1 MHHQPIKKRGCKMP
15 ELPLRYYCY
24 VCGHSNDLK
33 LDVPLAPKLERS
45 EIKCEKCS
53 DVTHLL
59 VTACPECQKAF
70 RYFLSDLDFPE
81 EITTLS
87 SAYVKLIEGIK
98 NSLKDHISDFKVPV
112 PGRWS
117 VKLNCECGNEYT
129 AEIQLPQLSQ

>member
-1 MHHQPIKKRGCKMP
+1 MP

-24 VCGHSNDLK
+24 VCGHSNELK
-33 LDVPLAPKLERS
+33 LDVPLAPKLERN
-45 EIKCEKCS
+45 EIKCENCG

-59 VTACPECQKAF
+59 LTACPECQKAF
-70 RYFLSDLDFPE
+70 RYFLSDLDFLE
-81 EITTLS
+81 EIKTLS

-98 NSLKDHISDFKVPV
+98 SSLADHIKDFKVPV

-117 VKLNCECGNEYT
+117 VKLNCECGKEYS